1 MIPLGLTAAA
11 SAADAGIY
19 KFLILTLI
27 NSNEEI
33 DGIMKI
39 IKYLEESGLLI
50 KGFSKTIKNKVK
62 ELKGGFL
69 SILLC
74 ILGASLLKNL
84 LTGKGVKAKTSEQG
98 IIKAGEGTI
107 RAGHDF

>member
-33 DGIMKI
+33 DGIMK
-39 IKYLEESGLLI
+39 KYLEESGLLI